1 MLKRS
6 LFPMIHLNR
15 IKKLCKSRNLTLKKA
30 ASELGMTEQSLHK
43 IIKTNS
49 TKIETLITISE
60 YFNIDPIYFFDSQV
74 NEDADSIRI
83 SKQEFNGLIKKV
95 IAYSIHGFGMIKLEW
110 NKDQKKFEAYFDTL
124 QKQYTPEEK
133 DIEYLSS
140 LQESKI
146 EVTDQTTPID
156 ITKQLMTKDE
166 YDFTS
171 TYYSSIKKMQ
181 LQEELY
187 KLTAFIDRYHV
198 KMTNTLKQEIQDL
211 KDRIKYYEAKSIIGN
226 R

>member
-1 MLKRS
+1 
-6 LFPMIHLNR
+6 MIHLNR
-15 IKKLCKSRNLTLKKA
+15 IKKLCNSRNLTLKKA

-83 SKQEFNGLIKKV
+83 SKQELNGLIKKV

-110 NKDQKKFEAYFDTL
+110 NKDQKKFETYFDIL
-124 QKQYTPEEK
+124 EKQYTPEEK

-187 KLTAFIDRYHV
+187 KLTTFIDRHHV

-226 R
+226 NK

>member
-1 MLKRS
+1 
-6 LFPMIHLNR
+6 MIHLNR

-74 NEDADSIRI
+74 NEDSDSIRI

-110 NKDQKKFEAYFDTL
+110 NKDQKKFETYFDIL
-124 QKQYTPEEK
+124 EKQYTPEEK

-146 EVTDQTTPID
+146 EVTEETTPID
-156 ITKQLMTKDE
+156 LTKLLMTKDE

-187 KLTAFIDRYHV
+187 KLTTFIDRYHV

-211 KDRIKYYEAKSIIGN
+211 KDRIKYYESKSIIGKN
-226 R
+226 Q